1 MKAGTTYSTNISL
14 MFPTVDNTTLTWTSS
29 APEVIDETGK
39 YSPVDTVV
47 PLTLTARLQCGDYYW
62 EQEYNIKAQK
72 EIVPAG
78 DYLGGLVAYYNMDAT
93 PCYNAYNEEQRT
105 TFGTTG
111 TRPALTTDYDRFGKV
126 LHQAFGANKSNSFTR
141 MPNPLLNSTDLEGF
155 TVSMWVKRTDAN
167 MWDAIWCF
175 FNGTSAATKSPYL
188 FLTGNAFVGYNDN
201 AETTFDI
208 NYPTET
214 PYTDIPVDKWTL
226 VTVTVGLDSGV
237 RIYINGVNKTP
248 HSVASS
254 TGATK
259 VKDLPLTDILSTIS
273 GIRYFYLGMGSPWGS
288 ADCYIDDVMIYNREL
303 PATDVRTLY
312 TMANRVTDF
321 TKGEGGTGIE
331 KVKDEGLRMKN
342 EIFDLQGR
350 RVARPTRGLYIKNGK
365 KILVK

>member
-1 MKAGTTYSTNISL
+1 MFGGWGKSYCAISYSDKEKETAQEFENY
-14 MFPTVDNTTLTWTSS
+14 
-29 APEVIDETGK
+29 VIE
-39 YSPVDTVV
+39 
-47 PLTLTARLQCGDYYW
+47 
-62 EQEYNIKAQK
+62 
-72 EIVPAG
+72 
-78 DYLGGLVAYYNMDAT
+78 
-93 PCYNAYNEEQRT
+93 
-105 TFGTTG
+105 
-111 TRPALTTDYDRFGKV
+111 
-126 LHQAFGANKSNSFTR
+126 
-141 MPNPLLNSTDLEGF
+141 TDLTEDF
-155 TVSMWVKRTDAN
+155 RRADLRVRF
-167 MWDAIWCF
+167 F
-175 FNGTSAATKSPYL
+175 FNCTTAATKSPYL

-237 RIYINGVNKTP
+237 RIYVNGVNKTP

-254 TGATK
+254 TGVTR

-331 KVKDEGLRMKN
+331 KVKDDNGTVTITWSKGGNGFIERTAGDDVHTYRLCPIN
-342 EIFDLQGR
+342 GCIYLFDNFLVMLCDIVLQVNNNKCAMLHINSPCLSIR
-350 RVARPTRGLYIKNGK
+350 
-365 KILVK
+365 